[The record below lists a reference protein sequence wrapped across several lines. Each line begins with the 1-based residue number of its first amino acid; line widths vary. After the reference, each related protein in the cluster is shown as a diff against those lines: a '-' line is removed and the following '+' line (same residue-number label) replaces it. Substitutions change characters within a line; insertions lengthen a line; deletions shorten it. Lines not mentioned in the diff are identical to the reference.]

1 MDTPGLGSRNTSTAT
16 PGRGSRNT
24 STPWRSPPLGKGGLT
39 PPAGRGRVMA
49 GRGRILFDHP
59 GQLAPDRLEFGDLG
73 VDLGHAGAQQRL
85 TVPAG
90 AQALVADGQQLGDLP
105 QPQADPLGAL
115 DEPKPLDRGLL
126 VLAVAGRGPLRRWE
140 QPQALVVAHRGRAQ
154 AHLGTQVGDSQAH
167 GGQRRPSSALQGQA
181 PSVAWRLVASLGETA
196 AMSDPTS
203 ETQERWL
210 GPGVAGIGSAS
221 FLADVGH
228 EIPTA
233 LLPNLLSITLGAP
246 AAALGLIEGVSDGL
260 AGVARL
266 AGGAIA
272 DDPQRRRAQAVAGYA
287 TTAVLSSLIG
297 AATTVWQV
305 GVLRA
310 GAWAAR
316 GLRVPARNALLADI
330 VPAAVYGRAY
340 GFERAM
346 DNLGA
351 IVGPLF
357 ALVLVGLVGTRTAI
371 ALSIIPGLL
380 AALAIVY
387 AIRHAPRAE
396 ERERQPL
403 RLRIRP
409 VLTGRLGRLIVG
421 VSAFE
426 FGNVAATLL
435 ILRATEL
442 LAPGRDQDRATQLA
456 LGLYVAYNV
465 AATVASIPAGRLG
478 DRRGAVLVLVLG
490 VGLFGLAYGGF
501 AAGGTSVLAL
511 APWFLA
517 AGVAIG
523 CVETAEHAAVAALA
537 PVELRGSAFGLL
549 AAVQSFGNL
558 AASATAGLLWTLG
571 SPRVAFGY
579 LVAWMVLALAGL
591 TSGMARA
598 STL

>member
-1 MDTPGLGSRNTSTAT
+1 LTDPRTPTEARWLTPGVR
-16 PGRGSRNT
+16 
-24 STPWRSPPLGKGGLT
+24 
-39 PPAGRGRVMA
+39 
-49 GRGRILFDHP
+49 
-59 GQLAPDRLEFGDLG
+59 
-73 VDLGHAGAQQRL
+73 
-85 TVPAG
+85 
-90 AQALVADGQQLGDLP
+90 
-105 QPQADPLGAL
+105 
-115 DEPKPLDRGLL
+115 
-126 VLAVAGRGPLRRWE
+126 
-140 QPQALVVAHRGRAQ
+140 
-154 AHLGTQVGDSQAH
+154 
-167 GGQRRPSSALQGQA
+167 
-181 PSVAWRLVASLGETA
+181 
-196 AMSDPTS
+196 
-203 ETQERWL
+203 
-210 GPGVAGIGSAS
+210 GIGAAS

-233 LLPNLLSITLGAP
+233 LLPNLLTATLGAP
-246 AAALGLIEGVSDGL
+246 ASALGLIEGLSDGL
-260 AGVARL
+260 AGAARL

-272 DDPQRRRAQAVAGYA
+272 DDPHRRRTVAVGGYT
-287 TTAVLSSLIG
+287 TTAILSSLIG
-297 AATTVWQV
+297 AATAVWQV
-305 GVLRA
+305 GLLRT

-351 IVGPLF
+351 IAGPLL
-357 ALVLVGLVGTRTAI
+357 ALALVGLVGTRTAI

-380 AALAIVY
+380 AAAAIVY

-409 VLTGRLGRLIVG
+409 VLTGRLGRLMVG

-442 LAPGRDQDRATQLA
+442 LTPGRDQDRATQLA
-456 LGLYVAYNV
+456 LGLYVAYNA
-465 AATVASIPAGRLG
+465 AATVASVPAGRLG
-478 DRRGAVLVLVLG
+478 DRRGAVLVLAVG
-490 VGLFGLAYGGF
+490 VALFGLAYAGF
-501 AAGGTSVLAL
+501 AAGPASVMAL
-511 APWFLA
+511 APWFVA

-523 CVETAEHAAVAALA
+523 CVETAEHAAVASLA

-558 AASATAGLLWTLG
+558 AASAIAGLLWTAA

-579 LVAWMVLALAGL
+579 LIAWMLLALGGLLAVGRRPAGPD
-591 TSGMARA
+591 R
-598 STL
+598 STA